1 MIEFFINNIREI
13 ENSKSARENIRNLI
27 GIIPN
32 LQFIK
37 ENFLVRH
44 NKSPKE
50 KILVKLIIVQHQCLT
65 SQMLFRINGQK
76 FPQTLQNLVENLS
89 RRLEAVL
96 AAKGDQLHI
105 NAYGFRMGC
114 YKSSCRCNV

>member
-50 KILVKLIIVQHQCLT
+50 KILVKLIIDIMTWYYKLT
-65 SQMLFRINGQK
+65 EEPLYQALKKEIIPFAIN
-76 FPQTLQNLVENLS
+76 F
-89 RRLEAVL
+89 
-96 AAKGDQLHI
+96 
-105 NAYGFRMGC
+105 
-114 YKSSCRCNV
+114 YKSLSETCLKEIELELISCGCNSSKY